1 MRPSFSPLFCTAS
14 GIHLAMERVS
24 HRICP
29 LCEATCGLEIT
40 TRDDKVV
47 KIRGHEA
54 DVFSEGFICPK
65 GAALGEL
72 HEDPDRLR
80 RPLLKRDG
88 AFVEVSWDEAFAE
101 IERRLP
107 PLLAA
112 HGRDAVALSI
122 GNPAAHKVGL
132 LLYGARLGR
141 ALGTKNIYSASTLDQ
156 MPKQLSVGLMFG
168 QWLSIPIPDLAR
180 TDLLLILG
188 ANPVASNG
196 SLWTVPDFRGKAK
209 AMQARGGKLIVVD
222 PRRSETAELADSH
235 LFIRPGGDAYLL
247 AGIIHTLYAEG
258 LTKLGLLAEHTNGV
272 DELRQ
277 ATAALTPEAMAPHC
291 GIAAAQIR
299 ELARTLAAAERACV
313 YGRIGTCVYELG
325 TVTSWL
331 VDAVNVLIGQLDSP
345 GGAMFS
351 KAAAFAANTAGPPGR
366 GKGVVTGRR
375 HSRVSGAPE
384 VYGEFPM
391 TLLAEEIET
400 PGEGQI
406 RALITVASNPV
417 LSSPG
422 GARLAAAFERLDFM
436 VSLDIYLNETS
447 RHADV
452 ILPGLSPL
460 EDVHFDVAFPQFA
473 WRNAVRFSEP
483 TLPRATPTGDGAGA
497 GDVAPAEWET
507 MLRLI
512 AIVTGKGAGAD
523 LHALDDEL
531 AADDVRR
538 VAGPFAEAVLA
549 QVARWRGPERLVD
562 LALRGGPYGDQ
573 FGRNPSGLTLEKVKA
588 ATGGVDLGE
597 LAPRV
602 PEMLRTSSG
611 KIELAP
617 PMLLAEL
624 ARTLSAAEKP
634 APALAVIG
642 RRQLRSNNSWM
653 HNLPSLA
660 KGKPRCTALV
670 HPDDAARLGL
680 ADAGRGRLRRA
691 GERGGEHGNAHEI
704 LVDIEVSDEM
714 MPGVISL
721 PHGWGHDL
729 PGAKLSVA
737 AARPGANL
745 NAVLDDRR
753 RDPLSGN
760 AVLGGVAVELL
771 PVAD

>member
-1 MRPSFSPLFCTAS
+1 
-14 GIHLAMERVS
+14 MERVS

-47 KIRGHEA
+47 RIRGHEA

-80 RPLLKRDG
+80 APLVKRDG

-122 GNPAAHKVGL
+122 GNPAAHKIGL

-168 QWLSIPIPDLAR
+168 QWLSIPIPDLVR

-209 AMQARGGKLIVVD
+209 AMQARGGKMIVVD

-235 LFIRPGGDAYLL
+235 LFIRPGADAYLL

-258 LTKLGLLAEHTNGV
+258 LTKLGRLAEHTAGV
-272 DELRQ
+272 DELRE
-277 ATAALTPEAMAPHC
+277 ATAQLTPEAMAPHC
-291 GIAAAQIR
+291 GIAAEQIR

-331 VDAVNVLIGQLDSP
+331 VDAVNVLLGQLDSP

-351 KAAAFAANTAGPPGR
+351 KAATFAANTAGPPGK

-400 PGEGQI
+400 PGDGQI
-406 RALITVASNPV
+406 RALVTVASNPV

-422 GARLAAAFERLDFM
+422 GARLAAAFEQLDFM
-436 VSLDIYLNETS
+436 VSLDIYLNETT

-460 EDVHFDVAFPQFA
+460 EDLHFDVAFPQFA
-473 WRNAVRFSEP
+473 WKNAVRFSEP
-483 TLPRATPTGDGAGA
+483 TLPRDAA
-497 GDVAPAEWET
+497 APAEWET

-512 AIVTGKGAGAD
+512 AIVTGKGAAAD
-523 LHALDDEL
+523 LAALDDEL

-538 VAGPFAEAVLA
+538 VAGPFAEAVLG
-549 QVARWRGPERLVD
+549 QVAKWRGPERLVE

-573 FGRNPSGLTLEKVKA
+573 FGRRPDGLTLDKVKA
-588 ATGGVDLGE
+588 TPGGVDLGA
-597 LAPRV
+597 LSPRI
-602 PEMLRTSSG
+602 PEVLRTPSG

-617 PMLLAEL
+617 PMLVAEL
-624 ARTLSAAEKP
+624 AKLAVAAERP
-634 APALAVIG
+634 APELAVIG

-691 GERGGEHGNAHEI
+691 GVDGERADSAGAAEI

-729 PGAKLSVA
+729 PGARLSVA

-760 AVLGGVAVELL
+760 AVLGGVAVELM
-771 PVAD
+771 PE